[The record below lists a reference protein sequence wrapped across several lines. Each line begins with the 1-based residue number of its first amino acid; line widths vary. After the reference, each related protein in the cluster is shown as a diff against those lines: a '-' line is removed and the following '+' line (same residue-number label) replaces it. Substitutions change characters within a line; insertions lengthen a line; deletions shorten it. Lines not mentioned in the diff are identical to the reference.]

1 MINIQYVKERKSF
14 KYYSYIENKLTERYT
29 KVGVDGNEYFYNE
42 KDNCYFKITVLP
54 RSINAFVIE
63 YADGLVEAKNGGSE
77 DGDLFYVDDMT
88 KEQMLE
94 EMIQEIE
101 G

>member
-1 MINIQYVKERKSF
+1 MSNDNNVKSKESLT
-14 KYYSYIENKLTERYT
+14 YYSYVKNKLAEKYSR
-29 KVGVDGNEYFYNE
+29 VDVNGIEYFFNK
-42 KDNCYFKITVLP
+42 KDNCYFKITVFP
-54 RSINAFVIE
+54 KSINALVVE

-88 KEQMLE
+88 KEEMLA